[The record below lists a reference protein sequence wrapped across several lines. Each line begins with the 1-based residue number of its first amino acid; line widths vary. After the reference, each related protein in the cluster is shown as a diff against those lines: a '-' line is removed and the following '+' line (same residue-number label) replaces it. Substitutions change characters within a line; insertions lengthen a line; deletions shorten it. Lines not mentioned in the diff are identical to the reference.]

1 MRNQASTCAEPPR
14 QWPLEASPRSSL
26 VVLKG
31 AGEPS
36 EFTHKLKGDARPLPI
51 RDGWST
57 TCTIKGHVVACT
69 VLAAEGQTCALYIMQ
84 VISGTQPAR
93 TCRTCGQRVAA
104 GILHCCSASPIATAK
119 LLMPLL
125 MASTHTQKQV
135 ESAVNRVKLWATA
148 AYGYN
153 QAGVVGWM
161 HQATQWSPAPVK
173 AAKDERRAAVQLKTQ
188 TRIAED
194 AVIVAAQLRGKLQA
208 SSSKHEA
215 LVKEKKAVDV
225 QLNVAHDAAKDQ
237 ENEITAHKVWCG
249 GGVRVVHC
257 CHMGG

>member
-1 MRNQASTCAEPPR
+1 
-14 QWPLEASPRSSL
+14 
-26 VVLKG
+26 
-31 AGEPS
+31 
-36 EFTHKLKGDARPLPI
+36 
-51 RDGWST
+51 
-57 TCTIKGHVVACT
+57 
-69 VLAAEGQTCALYIMQ
+69 
-84 VISGTQPAR
+84 
-93 TCRTCGQRVAA
+93 
-104 GILHCCSASPIATAK
+104 
-119 LLMPLL
+119 MPLL
-125 MASTHTQKQV
+125 IASSYTSTQIDV
-135 ESAVNRVKLWATA
+135 ATRGVRRWATA

-153 QAGVVGWM
+153 KVEVVDWM
-161 HQATQWSPAPVK
+161 HQATQWSPQLLK
-173 AAKDERRAAVQLKTQ
+173 AAKEEKRAVVQLKTQ